1 MNVIELFRKACL
13 VMACIIISSGAKAQT
28 TPPSLNKT
36 VRVPLKEVN
45 ITTLGDMITAQ
56 TGFILSFN
64 AQKILARQQLQLR
77 QPSYSI
83 HQLLTMIREAT
94 GADYTIY
101 QDHIIFHRINN
112 NRGASR
118 QTAGS
123 HTSQL
128 LIQKHLAITN
138 RQPAGATGKQIR
150 IPTLGQTRA
159 NKRPERPLPSGKASD
174 EKNNIQRDIVTTPTN
189 KGTGIKAGIA
199 SGAATTNFPT
209 DAAAARIPDTI
220 RILTRKDM
228 KSIADSSKT
237 ADNSLS
243 DVIPLSAPVP
253 VIKPALPVLP
263 QVTPSAKRE
272 KERYVYEKPGL
283 FKPFVQAGFASDEGL
298 YANLQAKA
306 GITLVYGVFSWGTD
320 FSVSGFRYGAGISYP
335 LNNGWLIELEATTGK
350 LFKETPVQIDDDTTT
365 TKPILYANSRL
376 QRISLFAQKSIA
388 PRLSVYAGPV
398 FNHLRS
404 TYQLTTWP
412 LNPATLQAI
421 LLTPEKEYVTVR
433 APYTLHRSPPEK
445 MEDIRTWIGFQIGI
459 SYRL

>member
-1 MNVIELFRKACL
+1 
-13 VMACIIISSGAKAQT
+13 MACVILLSGAKAQT

-101 QDHIIFHRINN
+101 QDHIIFRRIND

-123 HTSQL
+123 HTSQQL
-128 LIQKHLAITN
+128 VQKHLAITN
-138 RQPAGATGKQIR
+138 RQPVGIKGKQIR
-150 IPTLGQTRA
+150 VPMTSQTRA
-159 NKRPERPLPSGKASD
+159 NKRQEPPLPPGKASG
-174 EKNNIQRDIVTTPTN
+174 EKNNIQQNIAAAATN
-189 KGTGIKAGIA
+189 KGTSIKAGIA
-199 SGAATTNFPT
+199 PGAATTTTPT
-209 DAAAARIPDTI
+209 DEAALRIADTT
-220 RILTRKDM
+220 RVVTRKEM
-228 KSIADSSKT
+228 KPIADSSKT
-237 ADNSLS
+237 ADGLLS
-243 DVIPLSAPVP
+243 YVIPLNAPIP
-253 VIKPALPVLP
+253 VIRLALPGLA

-283 FKPFVQAGFASDEGL
+283 FKPFVQAGFAADEGL

-306 GITLVYGVFSWGTD
+306 GITLVYGIFSWGTN

-376 QRISLFAQKSIA
+376 QRISLFTQKSIA
-388 PRLSVYAGPV
+388 PHLSVYAGPV
-398 FNHLRS
+398 FNHLKS

-412 LNPATLQAI
+412 LNPATLQVI

-433 APYTLHRSPPEK
+433 APYTLYRSSPEK
-445 MEDIRTWIGFQIGI
+445 MDDIRTWIGFQIGI